1 MRFIYTEDSLVTLSS
16 IDISPDC
23 TSLLQ
28 QSTAPVLAYSTVPV
42 LYTALESVK
51 TMKLLFTVQE
61 MQEGT
66 RYFEWVCCCF
76 FIASESF
83 QN

>member
-42 LYTALESVK
+42 LYCIGECENDE
-51 TMKLLFTVQE
+51 TVIYGARDAGRHE
-61 MQEGT
+61 I
-66 RYFEWVCCCF
+66 F
-76 FIASESF
+76 
-83 QN
+83 